1 MTSGRRYFSRA
12 KDRGDH
18 GGCRGARG
26 VADGDR
32 SAATGGDRS
41 GRDVASTRVET
52 RAGYA
57 RIGRARRPR
66 SLALRPPLNPYPLPD
81 WHPALSPKSGTRS
94 PPDNA
99 PPTDVATRNAA
110 IPRVVATH
118 QMSNRSRTAAPDPI
132 GAPRVAPGRRPARYP
147 TCGKW
152 EQTACNTSSAA
163 PDVLLTRRGR
173 SP

>member
-1 MTSGRRYFSRA
+1 MGRS
-12 KDRGDH
+12 
-18 GGCRGARG
+18 
-26 VADGDR
+26 
-32 SAATGGDRS
+32 SS
-41 GRDVASTRVET
+41 
-52 RAGYA
+52 
-57 RIGRARRPR
+57 IPLRRPISGTTCLPR
-66 SLALRPPLNPYPLPD
+66 FPNTIWDPRHCGFFFQEVLRNLLFRDGLMFRDGSEEVWPRNFFFGPEKKLNPYPLPD

-110 IPRVVATH
+110 IPRVVATR